1 MKDLEKEL
9 ERREEMALKLADM
22 LNEKIFEFEREKKIV
37 EIMSKR
43 IHDYEVENETLKE
56 ELAHFKYLYKV
67 VSLHE
72 EEA

>member
-9 ERREEMALKLADM
+9 ARREAIALNLADQ
-22 LNEKIFEFEREKKIV
+22 LNEKIDECEK
-37 EIMSKR
+37 
-43 IHDYEVENETLKE
+43 LKE

-72 EEA
+72 EEHKSSMEN